1 LFFHKGCARFD
12 GFLFRDLGEL
22 LSNGVVGLFIF
33 AGIPSLFQLALS
45 RFLNQQLDRSAIRFE
60 LALSLC
66 CISRTFGAICLEVK
80 KGRPYWPPLE
90 SVT

>member
-1 LFFHKGCARFD
+1 LFFPRYILRRKFLLFFHKGGARFD

-22 LSNGVVGLFIF
+22 LSDGVLGLFIF

-60 LALSLC
+60 RRLVFAVFRARLAS
-66 CISRTFGAICLEVK
+66 SAFK
-80 KGRPYWPPLE
+80 
-90 SVT
+90 